1 MYVIL
6 GATGNTG
13 SVATETLLAKKQQV
27 RVIGRSKEHLARFTV
42 RGAEAFVADVTDSAA
57 SVQSIQGS
65 ARGLML

>member
-27 RVIGRSKEHLARFTV
+27 RVVGRSKERLARFTS
-42 RGAEAFVADVTDSAA
+42 RGAEGFVADVTDSAA
-57 SVQSIQGS
+57 LSKAFKG
-65 ARGLML
+65 ARGVLL